1 MTFPHT
7 NITSSTERSLFN
19 TSKRS
24 SSSTSLSHVNSFSRN
39 VLKANASTVRYLM
52 HMNNNLSFQIEN
64 VTQHISLTKE
74 AFARIT
80 VEHNCKWYFNK
91 LKQMN
96 VQLKEENELL
106 RQKAEMCVEQ
116 LQLNIKNEMNEL
128 TQAKNTAFVCE
139 NALYKKDSQIHQL
152 KKSLMNVNV
161 IRENRKEV
169 YDDDQVYTKEQRKDI
184 FRNILEYFQRYLA
197 YCLNKVSAVK
207 KANDKKEEII
217 KVLKGKVQQEK
228 IKGVMNSNKC
238 NDSDK
243 SDDDN
248 DISEGRYDVMN
259 VSDIENEDKQI
270 WTNISL
276 DDNNNNDNN
285 NYDYYVHNRTSSN
298 VTIPK
303 LDLKQIT
310 YNNHPT
316 HSNKTKLVL
325 KIQNN
330 NNNNNNNKHNRS
342 VKSMT
347 LINDLPFSQLH

>member
-7 NITSSTERSLFN
+7 NITSSTEHSLFN
-19 TSKRS
+19 ISKRS
-24 SSSTSLSHVNSFSRN
+24 SSTTSSHVNSFSRN

-64 VTQHISLTKE
+64 VTQHIALTKE

-80 VEHNCKWYFNK
+80 VDHNCKWYYNK

-96 VQLKEENELL
+96 VQLKEENKLL

-116 LQLNIKNEMNEL
+116 LQLNIKDEVNEL
-128 TQAKNTAFVCE
+128 TQAKNTAFIYE
-139 NALYKKDSQIHQL
+139 NALYKKDNQIYQL
-152 KKSLMNVNV
+152 KKSLMNINV

-184 FRNILEYFQRYLA
+184 FRNIMEYFQKYLG

-228 IKGVMNSNKC
+228 LKAAMSSKC
-238 NDSDK
+238 NESDE
-243 SDDDN
+243 SDDN
-248 DISEGRYDVMN
+248 NISEVKYDIMN
-259 VSDIENEDKQI
+259 VSDIENEDNQI

-276 DDNNNNDNN
+276 DDNETLNNNDNYN
-285 NYDYYVHNRTSSN
+285 DYYYVHNRTGSN

-303 LDLKQIT
+303 LYLKQIT

-316 HSNKTKLVL
+316 LHSNKDNNKTKFVL
-325 KIQNN
+325 KIH
-330 NNNNNNNKHNRS
+330 NNNNKHNKS

>member
-1 MTFPHT
+1 MT
-7 NITSSTERSLFN
+7 NITSSTERLLFN
-19 TSKRS
+19 TSSKRS
-24 SSSTSLSHVNSFSRN
+24 SLTSSRVNSFSRN

-52 HMNNNLSFQIEN
+52 HMNHNLSFQIEN
-64 VTQHISLTKE
+64 VTQHIALTKE

-80 VEHNCKWYFNK
+80 IDHNCKWYFNK
-91 LKQMN
+91 LKQLN

-106 RQKAEMCVEQ
+106 QHKAEMCVEQ
-116 LQLNIKNEMNEL
+116 LQLNIKDEVNEL
-128 TQAKNTAFVCE
+128 AQAKNTAFVCE
-139 NALYKKDSQIHQL
+139 NALHKKDSQICQL
-152 KKSLMNVNV
+152 KKSLMNINV

-169 YDDDQVYTKEQRKDI
+169 YDDDMVYTKEQRKDI
-184 FRNILEYFQRYLA
+184 FRNIMEYFQMYLG

-217 KVLKGKVQQEK
+217 RMLKGKVEQQK
-228 IKGVMNSNKC
+228 LKVLMNSKC
-238 NDSDK
+238 NESDE
-243 SDDDN
+243 SDDN
-248 DISEGRYDVMN
+248 NISEGRYDVMN
-259 VSDIENEDKQI
+259 VSDIENEDEKI

-276 DDNNNNDNN
+276 DDNNETVNN
-285 NYDYYVHNRTSSN
+285 NNSHYDYYVHNRTGSN

-310 YNNHPT
+310 YNNHST
-316 HSNKTKLVL
+316 HRNKDNNKTKLVL
-325 KIQNN
+325 KIQN